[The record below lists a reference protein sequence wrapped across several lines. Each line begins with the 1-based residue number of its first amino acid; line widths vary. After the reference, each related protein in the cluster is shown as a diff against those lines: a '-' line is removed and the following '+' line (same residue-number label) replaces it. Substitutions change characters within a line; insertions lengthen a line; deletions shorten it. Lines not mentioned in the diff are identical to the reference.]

1 MKPESY
7 TEQYISLS
15 CHLKARRAM
24 NSQNIDLPLADIQ
37 SACKRW
43 KIKELA
49 LFGSVLQDDFRSDS
63 DIDLLVTFEPDTRR
77 GLTETLQIQ
86 DEFQTIF
93 GRKVDLI
100 VKSAIERSDNWL
112 RKKNILESAQN
123 IYVA

>member
-1 MKPESY
+1 MKP
-7 TEQYISLS
+7 
-15 CHLKARRAM
+15 
-24 NSQNIDLPLADIQ
+24 QNIDLHLVEIQ
-37 SACKRW
+37 KTCKRW

-49 LFGSVLQDDFRSDS
+49 LFGSVLRDDFRSDS
-63 DIDLLVTFEPDTRR
+63 DIDLLVTFEPDAKR
-77 GLTETLQIQ
+77 GLTETFQIQ
-86 DEFQTIF
+86 DEFQAIF

>member
-1 MKPESY
+1 MKP
-7 TEQYISLS
+7 
-15 CHLKARRAM
+15 H
-24 NSQNIDLPLADIQ
+24 NIDLPVAEIQ
-37 SACKRW
+37 STCKRW
-43 KIKELA
+43 QIEELA
-49 LFGSVLQDDFRSDS
+49 LFGSVLRDDFRADS
-63 DIDLLVTFEPDTRR
+63 DIDLLVTFAHDAKR